1 MTYSSSAAGLL
12 RAIARAPSPELD
24 IPLVTCPDCAKR
36 RPMTIRKVVP
46 HMRASE
52 GAEVEYA
59 CATCGKTERRSV
71 KPISE

>member
-1 MTYSSSAAGLL
+1 
-12 RAIARAPSPELD
+12 
-24 IPLVTCPDCAKR
+24 
-36 RPMTIRKVVP
+36 MTIRKVVP